1 MLVLMPTN
9 TINKMTKNKYTP
21 PQTFTHDRVIYSFKE
36 SKMVNSKGEKLSEP
50 NYWFTILE
58 GRDKGK
64 DVPLVEKQ
72 IEWMKNN

>member
-1 MLVLMPTN
+1 M
-9 TINKMTKNKYTP
+9 KYTP
-21 PQTFTHDRVIYSFKE
+21 PQTFIHDGKSYQFKE
-36 SKMVNSKGEKLSEP
+36 VKNTNSKGEKLPEP
-50 NYWFTILE
+50 SYWYTILN